1 MKFKIG
7 DIVNINECGVDFK
20 CKGVVIEVDE
30 EDPDHYTHRVFN
42 YDFNEPYW
50 YKEDDLS

>member
-7 DIVNINECGVDFK
+7 DIVNINECGVAFK
-20 CKGVVIEVDE
+20 CKGVVIEVDNK
-30 EDPDHYTHRVFN
+30 DPDYTHRVFN